1 MTQAMALLRAE
12 LAPNAC
18 DLFGLAL
25 VAVVVMCVVKAVR
38 L

>member
-1 MTQAMALLRAE
+1 MAHALSLLRAE

-25 VAVVVMCVVKAVR
+25 SALVVAILFWGMR
-38 L
+38 